1 MPNSRDLDRLDR
13 ATNINTVERI
23 AAALEAGNDTTE
35 G

>member
-1 MPNSRDLDRLDR
+1 MPYNRDLEKLDR

-23 AAALEAGNDTTE
+23 AAALEADNDTTE